1 VGCVAGGWIGDRY
14 GLRKCMALGYVLTAL
29 PTLYM
34 AWLIAT
40 IGLTAIPLVTFFA
53 TIILHGFFY
62 GIGFGLRAALLMGMT
77 NKAVA
82 ATQFTAF
89 MAMGNLAISIANYW
103 QGVVAERFDYSL
115 ALYLDAALI
124 LIPVLLLPFVRSG
137 AAGIPVREAAEVPA
151 IN

>member
-1 VGCVAGGWIGDRY
+1 
-14 GLRKCMALGYVLTAL
+14 MALGYVLTAL

-34 AWLIAT
+34 AWAIAA
-40 IGLTAIPLVTFFA
+40 IGLTEIPQPTFFA
-53 TIILHGFFY
+53 IIILHGFFF

-124 LIPVLLLPFVRSG
+124 LLPVLLLPFVQSRETE
-137 AAGIPVREAAEVPA
+137 IPVREAAEAPA
-151 IN
+151 LN